1 MNRRGFVRRR
11 PFSTLRL
18 MLLIAL
24 LGWVWQERAALWA
37 FPDIISAYTA
47 KEYCSCRYVM
57 NNEAGYCHRYVKQW
71 LPTSRFVDDAA
82 NKRVTVSG
90 MGRSNSAQ
98 WISERQGCRLNP

>member
-1 MNRRGFVRRR
+1 MNND
-11 PFSTLRL
+11 
-18 MLLIAL
+18 A
-24 LGWVWQERAALWA
+24 
-37 FPDIISAYTA
+37 
-47 KEYCSCRYVM
+47 EYCR
-57 NNEAGYCHRYVKQW
+57 GYVKQW